1 MGRKVHPRGFRL
13 GRVQNW
19 RARWYADGPEYR
31 ELLAED
37 LAIRKT
43 VRSEMERAGISKIDI
58 ERSPNQVSLTIHSAR
73 PGIIIGRK
81 GANVNALREH
91 LQSMTGKTIRIEVQ
105 EIEHPEVDAKLV
117 ADNLAYQLS
126 RRIYHKRAMKQ
137 AVGRA
142 MRLGVEGIKIVVAG
156 RLGGYD
162 MARARRERTMEGRVP
177 LHTIRADI
185 DFAQAEA
192 ETRQGQI
199 GIKVWIYNG
208 EVLPE
213 AAAPAAEAVATD

>member
-37 LAIRKT
+37 LAIRDA

-91 LQSMTGKTIRIEVQ
+91 LQGMTGKSIRIEVQ
-105 EIEHPEVDAKLV
+105 EIEHPEVDARLV
-117 ADNLAYQLS
+117 AENLAYQLS
-126 RRIYHKRAMKQ
+126 RRIYHRRAMKQ

-162 MARARRERTMEGRVP
+162 MARRERLMEGRVP

-192 ETRQGQI
+192 LTRQGQI

-213 AAAPAAEAVATD
+213 AAVPATDATTTE

>member
-162 MARARRERTMEGRVP
+162 MARRERTMEGRVP

>member
-13 GRVQNW
+13 GWVKNW

-31 ELLAED
+31 ELLGED
-37 LAIRKT
+37 LVIRDT
-43 VRSEMERAGISKIDI
+43 VRAEMERAGISKIDI

-81 GANVNALREH
+81 GANVNALREK
-91 LQSMTGKTIRIEVQ
+91 LQELTGKTIRIEVQ
-105 EIEHPEVDAKLV
+105 EIEHPEINARLV
-117 ADNLAYQLS
+117 AENLAYQLS

-162 MARARRERTMEGRVP
+162 MARRERMMEGRVP

-185 DFAQAEA
+185 DFAQSEA
-192 ETRQGQI
+192 ETRQGKI
-199 GIKVWIYNG
+199 GIKVWIYHG
-208 EVLPE
+208 ELLPE
-213 AAAPAAEAVATD
+213 ATAPAPVTETME